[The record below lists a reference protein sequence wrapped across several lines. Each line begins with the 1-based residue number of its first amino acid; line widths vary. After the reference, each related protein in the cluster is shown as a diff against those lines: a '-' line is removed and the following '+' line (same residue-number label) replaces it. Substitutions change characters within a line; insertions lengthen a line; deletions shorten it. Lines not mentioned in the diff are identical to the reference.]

1 MKDNI
6 IEFLYPKKTEP
17 ILKDVFPIRT
27 IQNMPQWYK
36 NLKHTTKQKTIKG
49 CRPFSDA
56 LTAGYILKMPQ
67 DFYIKH
73 NYTQGD
79 KKDTSYRF
87 PYGIEPNAIYD
98 LKLNVNT
105 DVPAMH
111 DIKQLG
117 DKKGG
122 CPFIEKNKNLPFYKI
137 VNPFMIKT
145 APGYSCLFT
154 PPLNNRDDR
163 FEIISSIV
171 DTDTF
176 PTYIN
181 FPIIINGDK
190 YPVLETII
198 KKGTPYAQIIPF
210 KREGWKKEIKETNEN
225 YKSIGVL
232 QVASKLIHNYKT
244 LFWNKKSWK

>member
-6 IEFLYPKKTEP
+6 IEFLYPKKTKPLLE
-17 ILKDVFPIRT
+17 DVFPIKA
-27 IQNMPQWYK
+27 IQNLPDWYK
-36 NLKHTTKQKTIKG
+36 KIKHDHKQRTIKG
-49 CRPFSDA
+49 CKPVLDA

-73 NYTQGD
+73 NVTQGD
-79 KKDTSYRF
+79 KKDTFFKSSY
-87 PYGIEPNAIYD
+87 GLEAASVKN
-98 LKLNVNT
+98 LNLNVNT
-105 DVPAMH
+105 DYPALH

-117 DKKGG
+117 GKEGG
-122 CPFIEKNKNLPFYKI
+122 CPFVEKNKNLPFYKI
-137 VNPFMIKT
+137 VNPFRIKT
-145 APGYSCLFT
+145 PPGYSCLFV

-163 FEIISSIV
+163 FEIISGIV

-198 KKGTPYAQIIPF
+198 EKGTPYAQIIPF
-210 KREGWKKEIKETNEN
+210 KRESWKKEINEDDED
-225 YKSIGVL
+225 KSVNVL
-232 QVASKLIHNYKT
+232 KIASKLLHNYKT
-244 LFWNKKSWK
+244 FFWNKKSWK